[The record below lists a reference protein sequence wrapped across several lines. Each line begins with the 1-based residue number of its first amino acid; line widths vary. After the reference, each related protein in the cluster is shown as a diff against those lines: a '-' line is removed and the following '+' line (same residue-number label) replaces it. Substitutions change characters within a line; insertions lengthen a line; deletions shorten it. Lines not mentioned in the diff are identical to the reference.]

1 MTDGWDVSGRRRT
14 ALRPAANEASRKRK
28 RLQSTTKK
36 LVAETALLR
45 SRIFCVVSFL
55 AAELFSAKK
64 SALRTIGKKSL
75 EEMPNRDFRPRPI
88 GRRLASQT
96 LSSPKAFLL
105 CSPPTQAI
113 PAHTTR
119 FRHLRLKSRWPPSS
133 RSSSP
138 PGACRSAMPHLRVR
152 AAARRARRSHGQA
165 PVPFVTDARARPSR
179 PPRGGRTRLGH
190 FPPFRCGARPHRSSI
205 RARPGRPD
213 GSRFTDDPRL
223 TDHALSIRVFFR

>member
-1 MTDGWDVSGRRRT
+1 MTNGWDVSGRRRT
-14 ALRPAANEASRKRK
+14 AFAAANEASRKRK

-45 SRIFCVVSFL
+45 PRIFCVVSFL

-96 LSSPKAFLL
+96 LSSPKAFFLRT
-105 CSPPTQAI
+105 PRPQAI

-119 FRHLRLKSRWPPSS
+119 FRHLSLKSRWPPSS
-133 RSSSP
+133 RSSSL
-138 PGACRSAMPHLRVR
+138 PGACRSAIPHHRAR
-152 AAARRARRSHGQA
+152 AAARRARRSHDRASVQ
-165 PVPFVTDARARPSR
+165 FVTDARTRPTRPRARGARAPRDLPALPRRRALASIVVPSTPR
-179 PPRGGRTRLGH
+179 PPRTR
-190 FPPFRCGARPHRSSI
+190 A
-205 RARPGRPD
+205 
-213 GSRFTDDPRL
+213 
-223 TDHALSIRVFFR
+223 

>member
-1 MTDGWDVSGRRRT
+1 MAARTSRADVGPRSRRRT
-14 ALRPAANEASRKRK
+14 RRRENENVCNQQRKSSSLMKLRFCALG
-28 RLQSTTKK
+28 
-36 LVAETALLR
+36 
-45 SRIFCVVSFL
+45 IFCVVSFL

-179 PPRGGRTRLGH
+179 GGRTRLGH